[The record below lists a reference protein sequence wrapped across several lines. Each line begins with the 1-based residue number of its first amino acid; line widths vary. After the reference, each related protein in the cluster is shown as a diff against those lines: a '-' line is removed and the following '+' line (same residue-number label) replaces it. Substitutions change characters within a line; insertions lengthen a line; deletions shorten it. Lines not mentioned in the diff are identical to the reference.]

1 MGIDIYIGR
10 RRNAAVV
17 GIRIWLKMNE
27 YSMVVV
33 VDVFGGS
40 PMSKYR
46 DSVEG
51 GGEGDD
57 P

>member
-51 GGEGDD
+51 GGGDD